1 MVTDI
6 QIYLT
11 KKLKANSF
19 MNKFLVLILGLLL
32 LISCRKNLQ
41 KSQPV
46 NTPKATIKINE
57 IDFEYF
63 QSKAKID
70 YDDGTNQFS
79 SPMTIR
85 IRRDSV
91 IWISVNPALGIEVVR
106 ALITPDSIFVI
117 DKIHKDFYAVGLNYV
132 KQNFGVELNF
142 KMIQSALLGNLIEP
156 MTFNDSLSKLGD
168 FVILR
173 QRKAKLDLLNHISI
187 TSKKIE
193 SVILTDKVTKN
204 NLTIKYTDFAPLDS
218 FIFANNSQVLANYL
232 TKNGMMKSNVII
244 NHQRVDIKDKQL
256 RFPFNIKS
264 KYDRK

>member
-1 MVTDI
+1 
-6 QIYLT
+6 
-11 KKLKANSF
+11 
-19 MNKFLVLILGLLL
+19 MNRTILVVFGMLV

-41 KSQPV
+41 KSQPIKA
-46 NTPKATIKINE
+46 PKATIKINE

-117 DKIHKDFYAVGLNYV
+117 DKIHKDFYALGLNYV

-142 KMIQSALLGNLIEP
+142 KMIQSALIGNLIEP
-156 MTFNDSLSKLGD
+156 MKYSDSLSFQGD
-168 FVILR
+168 FAILN
-173 QRKAKLDLLNHISI
+173 QKKTKLDILNQISF
-187 TSKKIE
+187 SSRKIE
-193 SVILTDKVTKN
+193 NVVLTDMESKN

-218 FIFANNSQVLANYL
+218 FQYAYTSQVLANYL
-232 TKNGMMKSNVII
+232 AKGGMMKSNVTI
-244 NHQRVDIKDKQL
+244 NHQRVDLKDKQL

>member
-1 MVTDI
+1 
-6 QIYLT
+6 
-11 KKLKANSF
+11 
-19 MNKFLVLILGLLL
+19 MNRFLVPVLGLLVL
-32 LISCRKNLQ
+32 VSCKKNLQ
-41 KSQPV
+41 KSQPIKQ
-46 NTPKATIKINE
+46 PKATIKINE

-142 KMIQSALLGNLIEP
+142 KMIQAALLGNLIEP
-156 MTFNDSLSKLGD
+156 MTFSDSLSIQGD
-168 FVILR
+168 FAILT
-173 QRKAKLDLLNHISI
+173 QKKAKLDLLNHISF

-193 SVILTDKVTKN
+193 NVILTDIQTKN
-204 NLTIKYTDFAPLDS
+204 NLTIKYNDFAPLDTS
-218 FIFANNSQVLANYL
+218 LFANTCQVLANYL
-232 TKNGMMKSNVII
+232 TKNGMMKSNVTI
-244 NHQRVDIKDKQL
+244 NHQRVDLKDKQL